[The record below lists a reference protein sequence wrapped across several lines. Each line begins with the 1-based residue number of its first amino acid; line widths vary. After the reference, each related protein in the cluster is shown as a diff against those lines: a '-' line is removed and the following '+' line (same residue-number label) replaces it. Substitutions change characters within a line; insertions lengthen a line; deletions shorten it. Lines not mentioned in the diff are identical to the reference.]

1 MKKFGI
7 NGKIIKNAEG
17 MIIMAKEIERK
28 FLVKKNWKPQTAG
41 SLIAQGYLSTDPD
54 RTVRI
59 RIRGD
64 KGYITVKG
72 KNQGI
77 LRQEF
82 EYEIPLADAEAMLKL
97 CVQPIITKTRYIE
110 EIAGGNWEI
119 DVFAGA
125 NAGLIVAEIELP
137 DLEANFVKPQWLGS
151 EVSADKRFF
160 NSNLI
165 KNPFSQWKKC

>member
-1 MKKFGI
+1 
-7 NGKIIKNAEG
+7 
-17 MIIMAKEIERK
+17 MIIVAKEIERK
-28 FLVKKNWKPQTAG
+28 FLVKENWKPKSTG
-41 SLIAQGYLSTDPD
+41 SRIAQGYLSTDPD

-82 EYEIPLADAEAMLKL
+82 EYEIPLSDAETMLKL
-97 CVQPIITKTRYIE
+97 CLQPIITKTRYIE
-110 EIAGGNWEI
+110 EIAGCNWEV

-125 NAGLIVAEIELP
+125 NAGLIVAEIELS
-137 DLEANFVKPQWLGS
+137 DIEANFVKPQWLGD

-160 NSNLI
+160 NSNSI